1 MPRDTFLKLDDNKR
15 KLFLHEAYKEFSIN
29 SYEGASITRLVKT
42 LGIAKGS
49 VYQYFNDKEDLYCY
63 LVEDASSRLGNLLD
77 KACPFK
83 GEAFFEWYKKLLI
96 VELKFYLSFPKY
108 AKMFQ
113 QVDAGAKSIDRKLA
127 RHIKNANLTRI
138 KFALPIRQHSNQ
150 VGLTTLSK
158 SPLLLFS
165 MLTENLDIEQIIIT
179 GDPIYIES
187 AELLE
192 LSAKYVNQLDRGL
205 IV

>member
-29 SYEGASITRLVKT
+29 NYEGASITHLVKS

-63 LVEDASSRLGNLLD
+63 LVEDASLRLSDLLE

-83 GEAFFEWYKKLLI
+83 GEEFFEYYKKLLI

-108 AKMFQ
+108 AKLFQ
-113 QVDAGAKSIDRKLA
+113 QVNAGAKTIDRKLA
-127 RHIKNANLTRI
+127 KHISHANITRI
-138 KFALPIRQHSNQ
+138 KFALPLAQHANQ
-150 VGLTTLSK
+150 VGLTILSR
-158 SPLLLFS
+158 SPLLIFS
-165 MLTENLDIEQIIIT
+165 MLTENIDVEQIING
-179 GDPIYIES
+179 GDPIYME
-187 AELLE
+187 ADQLLE
-192 LSAKYVNQLDRGL
+192 LSSNYVNQLERGL